1 MRDFRQCRFKYY
13 IRLIDSTSLWNGVS
27 TWFFFVQLG
36 LGLSWTLK
44 WASTT
49 TPPHPTP
56 PPGTFRPLLDKL
68 RSWNLAQIL
77 TKPTR
82 LRNRTHP
89 HPNPPHLTLSLR
101 RKLETQIILSISLNP
116 THQIELTLTSP
127 SSSPNTTQPTQVTQ
141 PKSTQPSSPTQPIP
155 IPMLRTLT

>member
-1 MRDFRQCRFKYY
+1 MILDSAHPHTPLVMVGNYGSAWQVTWANPRLGKVTLNRARLHLSPEYRSAPIPAQCRFKYY
-13 IRLIDSTSLWNGVS
+13 IRLIDSTYLWNGVS

-56 PPGTFRPLLDKL
+56 PPGTFRPPLDKL
-68 RSWNLAQIL
+68 GSWNLAQIL

-82 LRNRTHP
+82 LRNRTHS

-101 RKLETQIILSISLNP
+101 RKLKT
-116 THQIELTLTSP
+116 
-127 SSSPNTTQPTQVTQ
+127 
-141 PKSTQPSSPTQPIP
+141 
-155 IPMLRTLT
+155 